1 MSDAPAHSLDLVS
14 ADKYYTVAAESEAL
28 MVMWA
33 YAINSCRPQII
44 NLNRSIDKAEGKD
57 ATASDIPAGEKWT
70 RFDYTY
76 NVEGPLMLN
85 VMGTTNKDRRTGKVI
100 NNWIIVTSF
109 ESTPDGKPGRSEAT
123 GVISVKDYVL
133 AINGIDLL
141 KYTFNESMAIINK
154 AAYPK
159 TVSFLR
165 DNSLDRQTSRAEG
178 WAVVFYPS
186 LNRKRR
192 RYVDIRWDSI
202 NFRKPAPGGSAN
214 SQRDAFVSLK
224 NIESI
229 KPIVDKS
236 MLSDQQYILR
246 LFFKAGSHID
256 HVGDDDHSLGTS
268 PLEFLDLC
276 FAKETQMKN
285 WRSVLVSP
293 SIYSSFE
300 TTSTIH
306 VQDLEVLEAAN
317 HELVKGDSNMAIKS
331 ELTGFFA
338 PREFHVTDGMLHWVR
353 VGQKQQTGRLRRTEL
368 CTPTTCKLQSVKA
381 IEVHETK
388 EAVYRFQ
395 LLLELKAQTPI
406 TTITMGMKDEETLVK
421 WLAIFR
427 ELVATAPAAEKEG
440 VFVSSEIEKEM
451 PLPPSDEED
460 DMGDLVSNVRTTGL
474 EGAKNGLQ
482 GESACW
488 DLVTHIN
495 SSPFN
500 FHCLLIV
507 LPPVPLS
514 SYCFYSLP
522 HSLTLSIS
530 LSHSLRVFVQEE
542 QSHSEHQQHHVPKA
556 LVRASRQYDLLVQ
569 EQSRGKYV
577 HTYV

>member
-1 MSDAPAHSLDLVS
+1 MFSDFTKIVKGTMSSRYKKRWFTLSTEKRCLIYYKDDAPDQMESGFIDISQIIDVQRSVMADAPPHSIDLVS
-14 ADKYYTVAAESEAL
+14 AEKYFTVAAETEAQ
-28 MVMWA
+28 MVLWA
-33 YAINSCRPQII
+33 YAINSCRPQNI
-44 NLNRSIDKAEGKD
+44 NLNRSFDNSEGKD
-57 ATASDIPAGEKWT
+57 HMTADIPVGEKWT

-123 GVISVKDYVL
+123 GVISVKDYVV
-133 AINGIDLL
+133 AINGTDLL
-141 KYTFNESMAIINK
+141 KFTFNESMAIINK
-154 AAYPK
+154 ASYPK

-165 DNSLDRQTSRAEG
+165 DNSLDRQQSRAEG

-214 SQRDAFVSLK
+214 SQRDAFVSLMT
-224 NIESI
+224 IDSI
-229 KPIVDKS
+229 KPIIDKS

-246 LFFKAGSHID
+246 LFFKPGSRID
-256 HVGDDDHSLGTS
+256 HVGDDDHSLGYS
-268 PLEFLDLC
+268 SLEYLDLC

-300 TTSTIH
+300 STSAIH
-306 VQDLEVLEAAN
+306 VQDLELLEATHHDQPKAN
-317 HELVKGDSNMAIKS
+317 SNMAIKS

-338 PREFHVTDGMLHWVR
+338 PREFHITDGSLHWVR

-368 CTPTTCKLQSVKA
+368 VTATSCKLQSVRA
-381 IEVHETK
+381 VEVSKPRE
-388 EAVYRFQ
+388 VYKYQ

-406 TTITMGMKDEETLVK
+406 TTITMGMKDKATLIK
-421 WLAIFR
+421 WLAIVR
-427 ELVATAPAAEKEG
+427 ELVATAPAGESAGVHVSDDVEKEVAAPG
-440 VFVSSEIEKEM
+440 DDD
-451 PLPPSDEED
+451 DE
-460 DMGDLVSNVRTTGL
+460 DLVNNVRSTGL

-482 GESACW
+482 GKE
-488 DLVTHIN
+488 
-495 SSPFN
+495 
-500 FHCLLIV
+500 LI
-507 LPPVPLS
+507 LN
-514 SYCFYSLP
+514 P
-522 HSLTLSIS
+522 HT
-530 LSHSLRVFVQEE
+530 V
-542 QSHSEHQQHHVPKA
+542 
-556 LVRASRQYDLLVQ
+556 
-569 EQSRGKYV
+569 
-577 HTYV
+577 